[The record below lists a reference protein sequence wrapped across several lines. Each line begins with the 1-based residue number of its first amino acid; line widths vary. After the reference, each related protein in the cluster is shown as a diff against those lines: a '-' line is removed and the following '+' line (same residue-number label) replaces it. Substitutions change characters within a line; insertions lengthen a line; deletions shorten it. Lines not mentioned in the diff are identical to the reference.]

1 MFAKWKLIQS
11 VKLYV
16 NVSNLHRLNWA
27 FWPLLTLSCRFVCS
41 LCISWD
47 SNKHSY
53 YLSSPFKS
61 GISLYPNHFRKVWR
75 LLYRIIL
82 FLETFDALWTC
93 FCFNWFE
100 NACNVFI
107 VWICDTRTLIGLF
120 IHFSWIIVR
129 SATED
134 FLLFCVPYDC
144 NKKISSFEACFVTD
158 EGLSKQT

>member
-1 MFAKWKLIQS
+1 MRDSLYNLWSFDGWETTVRMFAKWKLIQS
-11 VKLYV
+11 VIMYV

-61 GISLYPNHFRKVWR
+61 GISLYPNLRKFEDYCIEYHCFQKPLMHF
-75 LLYRIIL
+75 
-82 FLETFDALWTC
+82 TC

-100 NACNVFI
+100 NVCNVVYCFDLRQQNI
-107 VWICDTRTLIGLF
+107 NLF
-120 IHFSWIIVR
+120 VYS
-129 SATED
+129 
-134 FLLFCVPYDC
+134 FLVKYR
-144 NKKISSFEACFVTD
+144 
-158 EGLSKQT
+158 